1 MKRSKHQAVYK
12 YLPGVYAAFNDNEV
26 EKLNRNSVTIQIEK
40 WNYRTLEGIFTQ
52 RITGEIARQL
62 KVFHRRTG
70 GIIGFNI
77 ENLEEELL
85 YVEPA
90 MIDGIPDIIGDISPL
105 IFYCSNCK
113 STFSY
118 SDSKY
123 ISKNTWKCQKCGKN
137 DIKQL
142 QMIYACECGAVN
154 PVKLPYK
161 KIDGQKVEFKYNPV
175 EGRNAYKFYYY
186 NKGKEIKEEMLFR
199 CQCNRMLS
207 PSNASDGKNFRPFDV
222 KTINLIDS
230 RQGEFYKIGVDSQKI
245 IIANWLGLV
254 GEDTYEEILNDV
266 NDFFNESDD
275 VENSKEFK
283 KKVQEYID
291 IFELEED
298 EARIKAKKAFLKNND
313 NKNSG
318 IQKKIEKQFPNLNP
332 EEVEIIASQVI
343 EYNTLK
349 NANRTIAIEEAIQSQ
364 LELEV
369 IKSKEDI
376 LKVNKKYGVCNIQ
389 VSQDIEIITSTFGY
403 TRKTKDPEKVTNG
416 VTLNLK
422 SFRDDKDKNIVYCSI
437 LETEG
442 IVIELDKKKIL
453 SWLYINGVISKENI
467 PDLEDELSI
476 KKWFIENI
484 KIDRIT
490 SFSNIDVEEPEM
502 KITYYVYNLIHT
514 ISHALLKNAG
524 ILSGLEKN
532 SLSEMVFPNLA
543 TIFIYANTTQGIPL
557 GALSGMFE
565 QNYKNFIAQ
574 AEDIMG
580 RCVFDPICMDRD
592 NGSCSACTQLSE
604 ISCCHFNKDLN
615 RKLLIGHKTESESII
630 GFWSDLE

>member
-12 YLPGVYAAFNDNEV
+12 YLPGVWAAFNDREV
-26 EKLNRNSVTIQIEK
+26 DKLNSNSVTIQIDK
-40 WNYRTLEGIFTQ
+40 WNYRALEGIFTQ
-52 RITGEIARQL
+52 RITAEIARQIKL
-62 KVFHRRTG
+62 FYRRGG
-70 GIIGFNI
+70 GIVGFNI
-77 ENLEEELL
+77 DSLEDELL

-90 MIDGIPDIIGDISPL
+90 MIEGIPDIIGDISPL
-105 IFYCSNCK
+105 TFYCRNCK

-118 SDSKY
+118 SDSRY

-137 DIKQL
+137 DIRQL
-142 QMIYACECGAVN
+142 QMIYSCECGAAN

-161 KIDGQKVEFKYNPV
+161 IINGQKVEYKYNPV
-175 EGRNAYKFYYY
+175 DGREAYKFYYY
-186 NKGKEIKEEMLFR
+186 NKGKEIKEEMVFK
-199 CQCNRMLS
+199 CQCNKWLI

-222 KTINLIDS
+222 KTINLIDK
-230 RQGEFYKIGVDSQKI
+230 RQGIFYKKGIDSQRI
-245 IIANWLGLV
+245 IIANWLGLISD
-254 GEDTYEEILNDV
+254 EKYEEILQNID
-266 NDFFNESDD
+266 DFFNENSDI
-275 VENSKEFK
+275 ENSKEFI
-283 KKVQEYID
+283 KKVEEYID
-291 IFELEED
+291 IFELEEE
-298 EARIKAKKAFLKNND
+298 EAKEKAKKALLKSNN

-318 IQKKIEKQFPNLNP
+318 VQREIEKQFPNLSF
-332 EEVEIIASQVI
+332 EQIEVIASQI
-343 EYNTLK
+343 LEYNTLK
-349 NANRTIAIEEAIQSQ
+349 SSKRIITINEAIENQ
-364 LELEV
+364 LELGV
-369 IKSKEDI
+369 IQNKSDI
-376 LKVNKKYGVCNIQ
+376 LKVNEQYGIANAQ

-403 TRKTKDPEKVTNG
+403 TRKVKDPEKVSNG
-416 VTLNLK
+416 GILNLK
-422 SFRDDKDKNIVYCSI
+422 PFRNEQNKNIVYCSV

-453 SWLYINGVISKENI
+453 GWLYENKVISQENM
-467 PDLEDELSI
+467 PDMEDELSI

-484 KIDRIT
+484 KSDKIT
-490 SFSNIDVEEPEM
+490 PFSDLDMENPEM

-532 SLSEMVFPNLA
+532 SLSEMIFPNLA

-565 QNYKNFIAQ
+565 QNYKSFIIQ

-630 GFWSDLE
+630 GFWN

>member
-12 YLPGVYAAFNDNEV
+12 YLPGVWAAFNDREV
-26 EKLNRNSVTIQIEK
+26 DKLNSNSVTIQIDK
-40 WNYRTLEGIFTQ
+40 WNYRALEGIFTQ
-52 RITGEIARQL
+52 RITAEIARQI
-62 KVFHRRTG
+62 KMFYRRGG
-70 GIIGFNI
+70 GIVGFDI
-77 ENLEEELL
+77 DSLEDELL

-105 IFYCSNCK
+105 TFYCRNCK

-118 SDSKY
+118 NDSKY
-123 ISKNTWKCQKCGKN
+123 ISKNTWKCKKCGKN
-137 DIKQL
+137 DIRQL
-142 QMIYACECGAVN
+142 QMIYACECGAAN

-161 KIDGQKVEFKYNPV
+161 IINGQKVEFKYNPV
-175 EGRNAYKFYYY
+175 EGREAYKFYYY
-186 NKGKEIKEEMLFR
+186 NKGKEIKEEMKFQ
-199 CQCNRMLS
+199 CQCNKWLT

-222 KTINLIDS
+222 KTINLIDK
-230 RQGEFYKIGVDSQKI
+230 RQGIFYKRGIDSQKI
-245 IIANWLGLV
+245 IIASWLNLISN
-254 GEDTYEEILNDV
+254 EKYESILQNIE
-266 NDFFNESDD
+266 DFFNENNDI
-275 VENSKEFK
+275 ENSKEFI

-291 IFELEED
+291 IFELEEE
-298 EARIKAKKAFLKNND
+298 EAKEKAKKALLKSNN

-318 IQKKIEKQFPNLNP
+318 IQREIEKQFPNLSSDQI
-332 EEVEIIASQVI
+332 EIISSQI
-343 EYNTLK
+343 LEYNTLK
-349 NANRTIAIEEAIQSQ
+349 NSKRIISIDEAIANQ
-364 LELEV
+364 LELGV
-369 IKSKEDI
+369 IQNKNDI
-376 LKVNKKYGVCNIQ
+376 LKVNEQYGIANAQ

-403 TRKTKDPEKVTNG
+403 TRKVKDPEKASKG
-416 VTLNLK
+416 SILNLK
-422 SFRDDKDKNIVYCSI
+422 PFRNEQDKNIVYCSV

-442 IVIELDKKKIL
+442 IVIEINKRKIL
-453 SWLYINGVISKENI
+453 EWLYNNKVISQENL
-467 PDLEDELSI
+467 PDINDELSI

-484 KIDRIT
+484 KSDKIT
-490 SFSNIDVEEPEM
+490 SFSDLNMEDPEI

-514 ISHALLKNAG
+514 ISHDLLKSAG

-532 SLSEMVFPNLA
+532 SLSEMIFPNLT

-565 QNYKNFIAQ
+565 QNYKSFIIQ

-630 GFWSDLE
+630 GFWN

>member
-12 YLPGVYAAFNDNEV
+12 YLPGVWAAFNDRDV
-26 EKLNRNSVTIQIEK
+26 DKLNSNSVTIQIDK
-40 WNYRTLEGIFTQ
+40 WNYRALEGIFTQ
-52 RITGEIARQL
+52 RITAEIARQI
-62 KVFHRRTG
+62 KMFYRRGG
-70 GIIGFNI
+70 GIVGFDI
-77 ENLEEELL
+77 DSLEDELL

-105 IFYCSNCK
+105 TFYCRNCK

-118 SDSKY
+118 NDSKY
-123 ISKNTWKCQKCGKN
+123 ISKNTWKCKRCGKN
-137 DIKQL
+137 DIRQL
-142 QMIYACECGAVN
+142 QMIYACECGAAN

-161 KIDGQKVEFKYNPV
+161 IINGQKVEFKYNPV
-175 EGRNAYKFYYY
+175 EGREAYKFYYY
-186 NKGKEIKEEMLFR
+186 NKGKEIKEEMKFQ
-199 CQCNRMLS
+199 CQCNKWLT

-222 KTINLIDS
+222 KTINLIDK
-230 RQGEFYKIGVDSQKI
+230 RQGIFYKRGIDSQKI
-245 IIANWLGLV
+245 IIASWLNLISN
-254 GEDTYEEILNDV
+254 EKYESILQNIE
-266 NDFFNESDD
+266 DFFNENNDI
-275 VENSKEFK
+275 ENSKEFI

-291 IFELEED
+291 IFELEEE
-298 EARIKAKKAFLKNND
+298 EAKEKAKKALLKSNN

-318 IQKKIEKQFPNLNP
+318 IQREIEKQFPNLSSDQI
-332 EEVEIIASQVI
+332 EIISSQI
-343 EYNTLK
+343 LEYNTLK
-349 NANRTIAIEEAIQSQ
+349 NSKRIISIDEAIENQ
-364 LELEV
+364 LELGV
-369 IKSKEDI
+369 IQNKNDI
-376 LKVNKKYGVCNIQ
+376 LKVNEQYGIANAQ

-403 TRKTKDPEKVTNG
+403 TRKVKDPEKASKG
-416 VTLNLK
+416 SILNLK
-422 SFRDDKDKNIVYCSI
+422 PFRNEQDKNIVYCSV

-442 IVIELDKKKIL
+442 IVIEINKRKIL
-453 SWLYINGVISKENI
+453 EWLYNNKVISQENL
-467 PDLEDELSI
+467 PDINDEVSV

-484 KIDRIT
+484 KSDKIT
-490 SFSNIDVEEPEM
+490 PFSDLNMEDPEI

-514 ISHALLKNAG
+514 ISHALLKSAG

-532 SLSEMVFPNLA
+532 SLSEMIFPNLT

-565 QNYKNFIAQ
+565 QNYKSFIIQ

-630 GFWSDLE
+630 GFWN

>member
-12 YLPGVYAAFNDNEV
+12 YLPGVWAAFNDREV
-26 EKLNRNSVTIQIEK
+26 DKLNSNSVTIQIDK
-40 WNYRTLEGIFTQ
+40 WNYRALEGIFTQ
-52 RITGEIARQL
+52 RITAEIARQI
-62 KVFHRRTG
+62 KIFHRRGG
-70 GIIGFNI
+70 GIAGFDI
-77 ENLEEELL
+77 DSLQDELL

-90 MIDGIPDIIGDISPL
+90 MIEGIPDIIGDISPL
-105 IFYCSNCK
+105 TFYCRNCK

-118 SDSKY
+118 NDSKY
-123 ISKNTWKCQKCGKN
+123 ISKNTWKCKKCGKN
-137 DIKQL
+137 DIRQL
-142 QMIYACECGAVN
+142 QMIYACECGAAN

-161 KIDGQKVEFKYNPV
+161 IINGQKVEFKYNPV
-175 EGRNAYKFYYY
+175 EGREAYKFYYY
-186 NKGKEIKEEMLFR
+186 NKGKEIKEEMKFQ
-199 CQCNRMLS
+199 CQCNKWLT

-222 KTINLIDS
+222 KTINLIDK
-230 RQGEFYKIGVDSQKI
+230 RQGIFYKRGIDSQKI
-245 IIANWLGLV
+245 IIASWLNLISN
-254 GEDTYEEILNDV
+254 EKYESILQNIE
-266 NDFFNESDD
+266 DFFNENNDI
-275 VENSKEFK
+275 ENSKEFI

-291 IFELEED
+291 IFELEEE
-298 EARIKAKKAFLKNND
+298 EAKEKAKKALLKSNN

-318 IQKKIEKQFPNLNP
+318 IQREIEKQFPNLSSDQI
-332 EEVEIIASQVI
+332 EIISSQI
-343 EYNTLK
+343 LEYNTLK
-349 NANRTIAIEEAIQSQ
+349 NSKRIISIDEAIANQ
-364 LELEV
+364 LELGV
-369 IKSKEDI
+369 IQNKNDI
-376 LKVNKKYGVCNIQ
+376 LKVNEQYGIANAQ

-403 TRKTKDPEKVTNG
+403 TRKVKDPEKASKG
-416 VTLNLK
+416 SILNLK
-422 SFRDDKDKNIVYCSI
+422 PFRNEQDKNIVYCSV

-442 IVIELDKKKIL
+442 IVIEINKRKIL
-453 SWLYINGVISKENI
+453 EWLYNNKVISQENL
-467 PDLEDELSI
+467 PDINDELSI

-484 KIDRIT
+484 KSDKIT
-490 SFSNIDVEEPEM
+490 SFSDLNMEDPEI

-514 ISHALLKNAG
+514 ISHALLKSAG

-532 SLSEMVFPNLA
+532 SLSEMIFPNLT

-565 QNYKNFIAQ
+565 QNYKSFIIQ

-630 GFWSDLE
+630 GFWN

>member
-12 YLPGVYAAFNDNEV
+12 YLPGVWAAFNDRDV
-26 EKLNRNSVTIQIEK
+26 DKLNSNSVTIQIDK

-52 RITGEIARQL
+52 RITTEIARQIKL
-62 KVFHRRTG
+62 FYRRGG
-70 GIIGFNI
+70 GIVGFNI
-77 ENLEEELL
+77 DSLEDELL

-90 MIDGIPDIIGDISPL
+90 MIEGIPDIIGDISPL
-105 IFYCSNCK
+105 TFYCRNCK

-118 SDSKY
+118 SDSRY

-137 DIKQL
+137 DIRQL
-142 QMIYACECGAVN
+142 QMIYSCECGAAN

-161 KIDGQKVEFKYNPV
+161 IINGKKVEYKYNPV
-175 EGRNAYKFYYY
+175 DGREAYKFYYY
-186 NKGKEIKEEMLFR
+186 NKGKEIKEEMVFK
-199 CQCNRMLS
+199 CQCNKWLI

-222 KTINLIDS
+222 KTINLIDK
-230 RQGEFYKIGVDSQKI
+230 RQGIFYKKGIDSQRI
-245 IIANWLGLV
+245 ITANWLGLISD
-254 GEDTYEEILNDV
+254 EKYEEILQNID
-266 NDFFNESDD
+266 DFFNENSDI
-275 VENSKEFK
+275 ENSKEFI
-283 KKVQEYID
+283 KKVEEYID
-291 IFELEED
+291 IFELEEE
-298 EARIKAKKAFLKNND
+298 EAKEKAKKALLKSNN

-318 IQKKIEKQFPNLNP
+318 VQREIEKQFPNLSF
-332 EEVEIIASQVI
+332 EQIEIIASQI
-343 EYNTLK
+343 LEYNTLK
-349 NANRTIAIEEAIQSQ
+349 SSKRIITINEAIENQ
-364 LELEV
+364 LELGV
-369 IKSKEDI
+369 IQNKSDI
-376 LKVNKKYGVCNIQ
+376 LKVNEQYGISNAQ

-403 TRKTKDPEKVTNG
+403 TRKVKDPEKVSNG
-416 VTLNLK
+416 GILNLK
-422 SFRDDKDKNIVYCSI
+422 PFRNEQDKNIVYCSV

-453 SWLYINGVISKENI
+453 GWLYENKVISQENM
-467 PDLEDELSI
+467 PDMEDELSI

-484 KIDRIT
+484 KSDKIT
-490 SFSNIDVEEPEM
+490 PFSDLDVENPEM

-532 SLSEMVFPNLA
+532 SLSEMIFPNLA

-565 QNYKNFIAQ
+565 QNYKSFIIQ

-592 NGSCSACTQLSE
+592 NGSCSACTHLSE

-630 GFWSDLE
+630 GFWN

>member
-12 YLPGVYAAFNDNEV
+12 YLPGVWAAFNDRDV
-26 EKLNRNSVTIQIEK
+26 DKLNSNSVTIQIDK
-40 WNYRTLEGIFTQ
+40 WNYRALEGIFTQ
-52 RITGEIARQL
+52 RITAEIARQI
-62 KVFHRRTG
+62 KMFYRRGG
-70 GIIGFNI
+70 GIVGFDI
-77 ENLEEELL
+77 DSLEDELL

-105 IFYCSNCK
+105 TFYCRNCK

-118 SDSKY
+118 NDSKY
-123 ISKNTWKCQKCGKN
+123 ISKNTWKCKKCGKN
-137 DIKQL
+137 DIRQL
-142 QMIYACECGAVN
+142 QMIYACECGAAN

-161 KIDGQKVEFKYNPV
+161 IINGQKVEFKYNPV
-175 EGRNAYKFYYY
+175 EGREAYKFYYY
-186 NKGKEIKEEMLFR
+186 NKGKEIKEEMKFQ
-199 CQCNRMLS
+199 CQCNKWLT

-222 KTINLIDS
+222 KTINLIDK
-230 RQGEFYKIGVDSQKI
+230 RQGIFYKRGIDSQKI
-245 IIANWLGLV
+245 IIASWLNLISN
-254 GEDTYEEILNDV
+254 EKYESILQNIE
-266 NDFFNESDD
+266 DFFNENNDI
-275 VENSKEFK
+275 ENSKEFI

-291 IFELEED
+291 IFELEEE
-298 EARIKAKKAFLKNND
+298 EAKEKAKKALLKSNN

-318 IQKKIEKQFPNLNP
+318 IQREIEKQFPNLSSDQI
-332 EEVEIIASQVI
+332 EIISSQI
-343 EYNTLK
+343 LEYNTLK
-349 NANRTIAIEEAIQSQ
+349 NSKRIISIDEAIANQ
-364 LELEV
+364 LELGV
-369 IKSKEDI
+369 IQNKNDI
-376 LKVNKKYGVCNIQ
+376 LKVNEQYGIANAQ

-403 TRKTKDPEKVTNG
+403 TRKVKDPEKASKG
-416 VTLNLK
+416 SILNLK
-422 SFRDDKDKNIVYCSI
+422 PFRNEQDKNIVYCSV

-442 IVIELDKKKIL
+442 IVIEINKKKIL
-453 SWLYINGVISKENI
+453 EWLYNNKVISQENL
-467 PDLEDELSI
+467 PDINDELSI

-484 KIDRIT
+484 KSDKIT
-490 SFSNIDVEEPEM
+490 SFSDLNMEDPEI

-514 ISHALLKNAG
+514 ISHALLKSAG

-532 SLSEMVFPNLA
+532 SLSEMVFPNLT

-565 QNYKNFIAQ
+565 QNYKSFIIQ

-630 GFWSDLE
+630 GFWN

>member
-12 YLPGVYAAFNDNEV
+12 YLPGVWAAFNDREV
-26 EKLNRNSVTIQIEK
+26 DKLNSNSVTIQIDK
-40 WNYRTLEGIFTQ
+40 WNYRALEGIFTQ
-52 RITGEIARQL
+52 RITAEIARQIKL
-62 KVFHRRTG
+62 FYRRGG
-70 GIIGFNI
+70 GIVGFNI
-77 ENLEEELL
+77 DSLEDELL

-90 MIDGIPDIIGDISPL
+90 MIEGIPDIIGDISPL
-105 IFYCSNCK
+105 TFYCRNCK

-118 SDSKY
+118 SDSRY

-137 DIKQL
+137 DIRQL
-142 QMIYACECGAVN
+142 QMIYSCECGAAN

-161 KIDGQKVEFKYNPV
+161 IINGQKVEYKYNPV
-175 EGRNAYKFYYY
+175 DGREAYKFYYY
-186 NKGKEIKEEMLFR
+186 NKGKEIKEEMVFK
-199 CQCNRMLS
+199 CQCNKWLI

-222 KTINLIDS
+222 KTINSIDKRQGIFYKKGIDS
-230 RQGEFYKIGVDSQKI
+230 QRI
-245 IIANWLGLV
+245 IIANWLGLISD
-254 GEDTYEEILNDV
+254 EKYEEILQNID
-266 NDFFNESDD
+266 DFFNENSDI
-275 VENSKEFK
+275 ENSKEFI
-283 KKVQEYID
+283 KKVEEYID
-291 IFELEED
+291 IFELEEE
-298 EARIKAKKAFLKNND
+298 EAKEKAKKALLKSNN

-318 IQKKIEKQFPNLNP
+318 VQREIEKQFPNLSF
-332 EEVEIIASQVI
+332 EQIEIIASQI
-343 EYNTLK
+343 LEYNTLK
-349 NANRTIAIEEAIQSQ
+349 SSKRIITINEAIENQ
-364 LELEV
+364 LELGV
-369 IKSKEDI
+369 IQNKSDI
-376 LKVNKKYGVCNIQ
+376 LKVNEQYGIANAQ

-403 TRKTKDPEKVTNG
+403 TRKVKDPEKVSNG
-416 VTLNLK
+416 GILNLK
-422 SFRDDKDKNIVYCSI
+422 PFRNEQNKNIVYCSV

-453 SWLYINGVISKENI
+453 GWLYENKVISQENM
-467 PDLEDELSI
+467 PDMEDELSI

-484 KIDRIT
+484 KSDKIT
-490 SFSNIDVEEPEM
+490 PFSDLDMENPEM

-532 SLSEMVFPNLA
+532 SLSEMIFPNLA

-565 QNYKNFIAQ
+565 QNYKSFIIQ

-630 GFWSDLE
+630 GFWN

>member
-12 YLPGVYAAFNDNEV
+12 YLPGVWAAFNDREV
-26 EKLNRNSVTIQIEK
+26 DKLNSNSVTIQIDK
-40 WNYRTLEGIFTQ
+40 WNYRALEGIFTQ
-52 RITGEIARQL
+52 RITAEIARQIKL
-62 KVFHRRTG
+62 FYRRGG
-70 GIIGFNI
+70 GIVGFNI
-77 ENLEEELL
+77 DSLEDELL

-90 MIDGIPDIIGDISPL
+90 MIEGIPDIIGDISPL
-105 IFYCSNCK
+105 TFYCRNCK

-118 SDSKY
+118 SDSRY

-137 DIKQL
+137 DIRQL
-142 QMIYACECGAVN
+142 QMIYSCECGAAN

-161 KIDGQKVEFKYNPV
+161 IINGQKVEYKYNPV
-175 EGRNAYKFYYY
+175 DGREAYKFYYY
-186 NKGKEIKEEMLFR
+186 NKGKEIKEEMVFK
-199 CQCNRMLS
+199 CQCNKWLI

-222 KTINLIDS
+222 KTINLIDK
-230 RQGEFYKIGVDSQKI
+230 RQGIFYKKGIDSQRI
-245 IIANWLGLV
+245 IIANWLGLISD
-254 GEDTYEEILNDV
+254 EKYEEILQNID
-266 NDFFNESDD
+266 DFFNENSDI
-275 VENSKEFK
+275 ENSKEFI
-283 KKVQEYID
+283 KKVEEYID
-291 IFELEED
+291 IFELEEE
-298 EARIKAKKAFLKNND
+298 EAKEKAKKALLKSNN

-318 IQKKIEKQFPNLNP
+318 VQREIEKQFPNLSF
-332 EEVEIIASQVI
+332 EQIEIIASQI
-343 EYNTLK
+343 LEYNTLK
-349 NANRTIAIEEAIQSQ
+349 SSKRIITINEAIENQ
-364 LELEV
+364 LELGV
-369 IKSKEDI
+369 IQNKSDI
-376 LKVNKKYGVCNIQ
+376 LKVNEQYGIANAQ

-403 TRKTKDPEKVTNG
+403 TRKVKDPEKVSNG
-416 VTLNLK
+416 GILNLK
-422 SFRDDKDKNIVYCSI
+422 PFRNEQNKNIVYCSV

-453 SWLYINGVISKENI
+453 GWLYENKVISQENM
-467 PDLEDELSI
+467 PDMEDELSI

-484 KIDRIT
+484 KSDKIT
-490 SFSNIDVEEPEM
+490 PFSDLDMENPEM

-532 SLSEMVFPNLA
+532 SLSEMIFPNLA

-565 QNYKNFIAQ
+565 QNYKSFIIQ

-630 GFWSDLE
+630 GFWN

>member
-12 YLPGVYAAFNDNEV
+12 YLPGVWAAFNDREV
-26 EKLNRNSVTIQIEK
+26 DKLNSNSVTIQIDK
-40 WNYRTLEGIFTQ
+40 WNYRALEGIFTQ
-52 RITGEIARQL
+52 RITAEIARQIKL
-62 KVFHRRTG
+62 FYRRGG
-70 GIIGFNI
+70 GIVGFNI
-77 ENLEEELL
+77 DSLEDELL

-90 MIDGIPDIIGDISPL
+90 MIEGIPDIIGDISPL
-105 IFYCSNCK
+105 TFYCRNCK

-118 SDSKY
+118 SDSRY

-137 DIKQL
+137 DIRQL
-142 QMIYACECGAVN
+142 QMIYSCECGAAN

-161 KIDGQKVEFKYNPV
+161 IINGQKVEYKYNPV
-175 EGRNAYKFYYY
+175 DGREAYKFYYY
-186 NKGKEIKEEMLFR
+186 NKGKEIKEEMVFK
-199 CQCNRMLS
+199 CQCNKWLI

-222 KTINLIDS
+222 KTINLIDK
-230 RQGEFYKIGVDSQKI
+230 RQGIFYKKGIDSQRI
-245 IIANWLGLV
+245 IIANWLGLISD
-254 GEDTYEEILNDV
+254 EKYEEILQNID
-266 NDFFNESDD
+266 DFFNENSDI
-275 VENSKEFK
+275 ENSKEFI
-283 KKVQEYID
+283 KKVEEYID
-291 IFELEED
+291 IFELEEE
-298 EARIKAKKAFLKNND
+298 EAKEKAKKALLKSNN

-318 IQKKIEKQFPNLNP
+318 VQREIEKQFPNLSF
-332 EEVEIIASQVI
+332 EQIEIIASQI
-343 EYNTLK
+343 LEYNTLK
-349 NANRTIAIEEAIQSQ
+349 SSKRIITINEAIENQ
-364 LELEV
+364 LELGV
-369 IKSKEDI
+369 IQNKSDI
-376 LKVNKKYGVCNIQ
+376 LKVNEQYGIANAQ

-403 TRKTKDPEKVTNG
+403 TRKVKDPEKVSNG
-416 VTLNLK
+416 GILNLK
-422 SFRDDKDKNIVYCSI
+422 PFRNEQNKNIVYCSV

-453 SWLYINGVISKENI
+453 GWLYENKVISQENM
-467 PDLEDELSI
+467 PDMEAELSI

-484 KIDRIT
+484 KSDKIT
-490 SFSNIDVEEPEM
+490 PFSDLDMENPEM

-532 SLSEMVFPNLA
+532 SLSEMIFPNLA

-565 QNYKNFIAQ
+565 QNYKSFIIQ

-630 GFWSDLE
+630 EFWN

>member
-12 YLPGVYAAFNDNEV
+12 YLPGVWAAFNDRDV
-26 EKLNRNSVTIQIEK
+26 DKLNSNSVTIQIDK
-40 WNYRTLEGIFTQ
+40 WNYRALEGIFTQ
-52 RITGEIARQL
+52 RITAEIARQI
-62 KVFHRRTG
+62 KMFYRRGG
-70 GIIGFNI
+70 GIVGFDI
-77 ENLEEELL
+77 DSLEDELL

-105 IFYCSNCK
+105 TFYCRNCK

-118 SDSKY
+118 NDSKY
-123 ISKNTWKCQKCGKN
+123 ISKSTWKCKKCGKN
-137 DIKQL
+137 DIRQL
-142 QMIYACECGAVN
+142 QMIYACECGAAN

-161 KIDGQKVEFKYNPV
+161 RIDGQKVEFKYNPV
-175 EGRNAYKFYYY
+175 DGRDAYKFYYY
-186 NKGKEIKEEMLFR
+186 NKGKEIKEEMKFQ
-199 CQCNRMLS
+199 CQCNKWLT

-222 KTINLIDS
+222 KTINLIDK
-230 RQGEFYKIGVDSQKI
+230 RQGVFYKKGIDAQKI
-245 IIANWLGLV
+245 IISNWLKLISN
-254 GEDTYEEILNDV
+254 EKYESILQNIE
-266 NDFFNESDD
+266 DFFNENNDI
-275 VENSKEFK
+275 ENSTEFI

-291 IFELEED
+291 IFELEEE
-298 EARIKAKKAFLKNND
+298 EAKEKAKKALLKDNN

-318 IQKKIEKQFPNLNP
+318 VQREIEKQFPNLSP
-332 EEVEIIASQVI
+332 EQIEIISAQI
-343 EYNTLK
+343 LECNTLK
-349 NANRTIAIEEAIQSQ
+349 NSKRIITIDEAIENQ
-364 LELEV
+364 LELGV
-369 IKSKEDI
+369 IQNKSDI
-376 LKVNKKYGVCNIQ
+376 LKVNEQYGIDNAQ

-403 TRKTKDPEKVTNG
+403 TRKIKDPEKSSKG
-416 VTLNLK
+416 SILNLK
-422 SFRDDKDKNIVYCSI
+422 PFRNEQDKNIVYCSV

-442 IVIELDKKKIL
+442 IVIEINKKKIL
-453 SWLYINGVISKENI
+453 EWLYNNKVISQENL
-467 PDLEDELSI
+467 PDINDEVSI

-484 KIDRIT
+484 KSDKIT
-490 SFSNIDVEEPEM
+490 PFSDLNMEDPEL

-514 ISHALLKNAG
+514 ISHALLKSAG

-532 SLSEMVFPNLA
+532 SLSEMIFPNLT

-565 QNYKNFIAQ
+565 QNYKSFIIQ

-630 GFWSDLE
+630 GFWN

>member
-12 YLPGVYAAFNDNEV
+12 YLPGVWAAFNDREV
-26 EKLNRNSVTIQIEK
+26 DKLNSNSVTIQIDK
-40 WNYRTLEGIFTQ
+40 WNYRALEGIFTE
-52 RITGEIARQL
+52 RITAEIARQI
-62 KVFHRRTG
+62 KIFHRRGG
-70 GIIGFNI
+70 GIAGFDI
-77 ENLEEELL
+77 DSLQDELL

-90 MIDGIPDIIGDISPL
+90 MIEGIPDIIGDISPL
-105 IFYCSNCK
+105 TFYCRNCK

-118 SDSKY
+118 NDSKY
-123 ISKNTWKCQKCGKN
+123 ISKNTWKCKKCGKN
-137 DIKQL
+137 DIRQL
-142 QMIYACECGAVN
+142 QMIYACECGAAN

-161 KIDGQKVEFKYNPV
+161 IINGQKVEFKYNPV
-175 EGRNAYKFYYY
+175 EGREAYKFYYY
-186 NKGKEIKEEMLFR
+186 NKGKEIKEEMKFQ
-199 CQCNRMLS
+199 CQCNKWLT

-222 KTINLIDS
+222 KTINLIDK
-230 RQGEFYKIGVDSQKI
+230 RQGIFYKRGIDSQKI
-245 IIANWLGLV
+245 IIASWLNLISN
-254 GEDTYEEILNDV
+254 EKYESILQNIE
-266 NDFFNESDD
+266 DFFNENNDI
-275 VENSKEFK
+275 ENSKEFI

-291 IFELEED
+291 IFELEEE
-298 EARIKAKKAFLKNND
+298 EAKEKAKKALLKSNN

-318 IQKKIEKQFPNLNP
+318 IQREIEKQFPNLSSDQI
-332 EEVEIIASQVI
+332 EIISSQI
-343 EYNTLK
+343 LEYNTLK
-349 NANRTIAIEEAIQSQ
+349 NSKRIISIDEAIENQ
-364 LELEV
+364 LELGV
-369 IKSKEDI
+369 IQNKNDI
-376 LKVNKKYGVCNIQ
+376 LKVNEQYGIANAQ

-403 TRKTKDPEKVTNG
+403 TRKVKDPEKASKG
-416 VTLNLK
+416 SILNLK
-422 SFRDDKDKNIVYCSI
+422 PFRNEQDKNIVYCSV

-442 IVIELDKKKIL
+442 IVIEINKKKIL
-453 SWLYINGVISKENI
+453 EWLYNNKVISQENL
-467 PDLEDELSI
+467 PDINDELSI

-484 KIDRIT
+484 KSDKIT
-490 SFSNIDVEEPEM
+490 SFSDLNMEDPEI

-514 ISHALLKNAG
+514 ISHALLKSAG

-532 SLSEMVFPNLA
+532 SLSEMVFPNLT

-565 QNYKNFIAQ
+565 QNYKSFIIQ

-630 GFWSDLE
+630 GFWN